1 MGCLPVVARC
11 YTEVVERFGVHRE
24 ACGAGHVTL
33 VARTAPVGAE
43 ALASLS
49 ELALAA
55 VAASARGDDGCNP
68 PTNLRV
74 GLLVARK
81 VWSGSIRAT
90 AHARPCG
97 PGWLLDCQLR
107 DEHGRLLST
116 AFAALPG

>member
-1 MGCLPVVARC
+1 MGCLPLVARC
-11 YTEVVERFGVHRE
+11 YTDIVERFGVHRE
-24 ACGAGHVTL
+24 ACGAGRVTL
-33 VARTAPVGAE
+33 VATTAPVGAE

-55 VAASARGDDGCNP
+55 VAASARGDDRVKP
-68 PTNLRV
+68 PATLRV

-97 PGWLLDCQLR
+97 PGWLLDCELR
-107 DEHGRLLST
+107 DAHGRLLST
-116 AFAALPG
+116 AFTVLPG